1 MSSDIHARLTELKI
15 QIPPDSIWAYFN
27 GGNYRVMSL
36 ELNATAY
43 EDTHDV
49 GIVVVYEQLSQGS
62 FPKGQIWVRS
72 VEDFQGETEKDGSIV
87 RKFLRVVE

>member
-1 MSSDIHARLTELKI
+1 MSSDIHTRLAELNI
-15 QIPPDSIWAYFN
+15 QIPSDSIWAYFD

-43 EDTHDV
+43 EETHDV

-62 FPKGQIWVRS
+62 FPKGQVWVRS
-72 VEDFQGETEKDGSIV
+72 VEDFQGETEKDGSTV
-87 RKFLRVVE
+87 QKFSRVIE